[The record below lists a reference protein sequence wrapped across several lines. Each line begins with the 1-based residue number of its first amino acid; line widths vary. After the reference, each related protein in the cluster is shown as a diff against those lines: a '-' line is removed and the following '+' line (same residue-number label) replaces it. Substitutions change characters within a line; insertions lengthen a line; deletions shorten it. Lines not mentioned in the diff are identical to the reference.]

1 MGSRFYERITYIAL
15 TIAVFVIFLLYRADK
30 VSEWKVAVC
39 SMSAAVLSIS
49 QTYFEFYQRL
59 RVNVSDRPSKS
70 AQRTLRVLKLSGII
84 LHIAGFV
91 FFAVGL
97 AIDGA
102 SVDTKGVN
110 VITLFS
116 FFWIILSMT
125 VKSFEKSPGDR
136 PIDFR
141 DYKSENKGD
150 AL

>member
-15 TIAVFVIFLLYRADK
+15 TIAVFVIFLLYKADK
-30 VSEWKVAVC
+30 ISEWKVAVC

-59 RVNVSDRPSKS
+59 RINVSERPSKS
-70 AQRTLRVLKLSGII
+70 AERTLRVLKLSGII
-84 LHIAGFV
+84 LHIAGFA

-97 AIDGA
+97 AIDGE
-102 SVDTKGVN
+102 SVNAKDVN

-116 FFWIILSMT
+116 FFWIILGMT

-136 PIDFR
+136 PIDYK
-141 DYKSENKGD
+141 DYNEKQR
-150 AL
+150 